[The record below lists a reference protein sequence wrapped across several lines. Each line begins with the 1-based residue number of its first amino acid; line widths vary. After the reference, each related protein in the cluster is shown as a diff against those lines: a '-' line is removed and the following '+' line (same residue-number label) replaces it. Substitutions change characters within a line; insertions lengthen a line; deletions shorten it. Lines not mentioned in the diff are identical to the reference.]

1 LGKIEGGAPQERHGL
16 LAVFLSRLENWK
28 EIEYGHPVGDVPI
41 QKAAAIFQKDQS
53 VLLAWLRAGMPHAK
67 AGDWQTGERFVIR
80 MAWAMEWSA
89 LVLHTGRAFG
99 NHAVSLCLL
108 NRRALT
114 QPCLSASF
122 CLIQKILDLPQRP
135 SWPSVAHLQGCTFG
149 VRLYTARSD
158 PGMRRGQNA
167 TAGVHGLLGSAV
179 TWPLVARAQQQP

>member
-67 AGDWQTGERFVIR
+67 AGDWQTGEGFVIR

-99 NHAVSLCLL
+99 NHEFLDRLSLLAESKGPDT
-108 NRRALT
+108 ALAY
-114 QPCLSASF
+114 PHPSA
-122 CLIQKILDLPQRP
+122 
-135 SWPSVAHLQGCTFG
+135 
-149 VRLYTARSD
+149 
-158 PGMRRGQNA
+158 
-167 TAGVHGLLGSAV
+167 
-179 TWPLVARAQQQP
+179 